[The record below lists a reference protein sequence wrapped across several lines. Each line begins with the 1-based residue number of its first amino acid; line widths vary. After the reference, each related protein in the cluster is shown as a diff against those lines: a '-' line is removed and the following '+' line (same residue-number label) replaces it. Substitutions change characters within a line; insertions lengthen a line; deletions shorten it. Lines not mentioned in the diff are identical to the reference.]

1 MPTYRYAELPAFRI
15 SDGRERRLVHTDHLM
30 IVVLDVTDGRAA
42 APDPY
47 HSHPH
52 EQVSYVAEGEVNFLM
67 EGNITRLSPGD
78 VYSVPPDIPH
88 AIQPLSPRVRLIDC
102 FTPIRQDF
110 LK

>member
-1 MPTYRYAELPAFRI
+1 MPTYAYADLPAFRI
-15 SDGRERRLVHTDHLM
+15 SERRERRLAHTDHLM
-30 IVVLDVTDGRAA
+30 IVVLDVTDGPASE
-42 APDPY
+42 PDPY

-67 EGNITRLSPGD
+67 EGRTTRLKPGD
-78 VYSVPPDIPH
+78 VYTVPPDVPH
-88 AIQPLSPRVRLIDC
+88 AIQPISPHVRLIDC